1 MVASLS
7 PPSFLRLAE
16 ALHNPATNS
25 ASAMDVDS
33 DDSGVPAPAPG
44 PKPIRK
50 LAADVVNRI
59 AAAEIIHRPSNAVK
73 ELVENALDA
82 GSTSI
87 KVTAKEGGLKLLQ
100 ITDNGHGVNRA
111 DLPLLCERYATSK
124 LAAFEDLQSIATY
137 GFRGEAL
144 ASISYCAHLEV
155 VTKTASDTCG
165 WKAQYVDGALR
176 GEARPTAANEGTT
189 VSAADMFYN
198 MPLRRRAFRSPSD
211 EYARILDVVS
221 KYAVHNP
228 HAAWVCKKAG
238 SALADVSTPAGSS
251 AKANIGLLYTPA
263 LAAEL
268 LEVPETDFA
277 KLGGKV
283 RGWVSNA
290 NSNWARK
297 GGWLLFIN
305 NRLVGSAKLKKAID
319 GLYTAYLPKGAV
331 PFVYLAIELDPKNVD
346 VNVHPTKSEVHFLH
360 EDEVIDAVVCAVEKA
375 LADANTSRSFTVQT
389 LLPGADAVQRSQRDA
404 ARPKPAPNYKVRMD
418 PANRTLDSMIPVA
431 APSQISYGERPAKRR
446 IVDPSAELVLDDG
459 DGDDRTPMWNAQANN
474 HQESVCDLTSIQALR
489 DAVRKRTSPDLTD
502 TIAKHAFV
510 GVVDRTACLS
520 LIQHQTRLLLVNH
533 AAMGDEHFYQLG
545 LGGFG
550 ALGRLHL
557 EPAPALADL
566 LALAAGDEPLAEHGL
581 NVDEVVEKCSALLLA
596 KADML
601 DEYFSL
607 SMQAGAVT
615 TLPLLLRGYTP
626 NLDRLPHL
634 LLCLATRVDWDNE
647 RECFEG
653 VLREIA
659 FFYSPRPFEEGQD
672 GMDEDADEVAHQAW
686 QLEHVLF
693 PSFRRTRWPR
703 TMVTDVSQVANLPDL
718 FRVFERC

>member
-1 MVASLS
+1 
-7 PPSFLRLAE
+7 
-16 ALHNPATNS
+16 
-25 ASAMDVDS
+25 MDVDS
-33 DDSGVPAPAPG
+33 DAAPVVG

-87 KVTAKEGGLKLLQ
+87 KVTVKEGGLKLLQ

-124 LAAFEDLQSIATY
+124 LTKFEDLQAIATF

-144 ASISYCAHLEV
+144 ASISYCSHLEV
-155 VTKTASDTCG
+155 VTKTRADTCG
-165 WKAQYVDGALR
+165 WKAQYADGVLK
-176 GEARPTAANEGTT
+176 GDARPTAANDGTT
-189 VSAADMFYN
+189 VSAADLFYN
-198 MPLRRRAFRSPSD
+198 MPLRKRAFRSASD

-228 HAAWVCKKAG
+228 HAGWVCKKAG
-238 SALADVSTPAGSS
+238 SALPDVSTAAGST

-268 LEVPETDFA
+268 LEVEETAFP

-305 NRLVGSAKLKKAID
+305 NRLVDSSKIKKAID
-319 GLYTAYLPKGAV
+319 GLYTTYLPKGAS
-331 PFVYLAIELDPKNVD
+331 PFVYLALELDPANVD

-360 EDEVIDAVVCAVEKA
+360 EDEVVEAVVAAVEKT
-375 LADANTSRSFTVQT
+375 LAGANTSRTFTVQT
-389 LLPGADAVQRSQRDA
+389 MLPGADALDKRERERDA
-404 ARPKPAPNYKVRMD
+404 PRAKAAPNYKVRMD
-418 PANRTLDSMIPVA
+418 PTNRTLDSMITVV
-431 APSQISYGERPAKRR
+431 APSQISHERPAKRR
-446 IVDPSAELVLDDG
+446 IIDPSADVVLADD
-459 DGDDRTPMWNAQANN
+459 DTPLWNAREEGRDAP
-474 HQESVCDLTSIQALR
+474 ESECDFTSIQELR
-489 DAVRKRTSPDLTD
+489 GAVRKRASPDLTE

-510 GVVDRTACLS
+510 GLVDRTMCLS

-545 LGGFG
+545 LRQFG
-550 ALGRLHL
+550 AFGRLKL
-557 EPAPALADL
+557 EPAPKLEDL
-566 LALAAGDEPLAEHGL
+566 LRIAAEDEPLAEHGL
-581 NVDEVVEKCSALLLA
+581 AVDEVVAKCTALLLS
-596 KADML
+596 KADMI

-607 SMQAGAVT
+607 SFAEGEVRS
-615 TLPLLLRGYTP
+615 LPILLKGYTP

-634 LLCLATRVDWDNE
+634 LLCLATRVDWEDE
-647 RECFEG
+647 KDCFES
-653 VLREIA
+653 VLRELA
-659 FFYSPRPFEEGQD
+659 FFYSPRPFDDEDE
-672 GMDEDADEVAHQAW
+672 DEDAEEAAHQAW

-693 PSFRRTRWPR
+693 PSFRRTQWPR
-703 TMVTDVSQVANLPDL
+703 SMSTDVSQVANLPDL